1 MTWGSVLVPPP
12 AASICSPFAHIGA
25 EDEVGMTMGGVQQ
38 LVHATVSPGAA
49 VA

>member
-1 MTWGSVLVPPP
+1 MTWGFVLVPPP

-25 EDEVGMTMGGVQQ
+25 EDEVGMTHGGVQPQ
-38 LVHATVSPGAA
+38 VHATVSPGAA